1 MGLTTPP
8 MESMQVLH
16 ETCMVFFPRDK
27 ERKKRIMGKRR
38 MKVERRMEEYW
49 MDTEKEIVN
58 DL

>member
-16 ETCMVFFPRDK
+16 DPRDK
-27 ERKKRIMGKRR
+27 ERKKGIMGKRRR